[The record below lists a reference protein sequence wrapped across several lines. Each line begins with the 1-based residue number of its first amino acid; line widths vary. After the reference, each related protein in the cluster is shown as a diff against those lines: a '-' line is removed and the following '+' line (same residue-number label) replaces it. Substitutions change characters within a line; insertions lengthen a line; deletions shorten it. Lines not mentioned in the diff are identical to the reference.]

1 MYLAP
6 NAAFEFLKSLY
17 TFILKKEIIDHDKD
31 KKEDDASD
39 EDELPNYTKPTASTL
54 AKDRELTRIVDN
66 DEKRLKTHNTIHIH
80 RIKRKYEIK
89 NSSKIIHSI
98 HLYL

>member
-6 NAAFEFLKSLY
+6 NAAFEFLKALY
-17 TFILKKEIIDHDKD
+17 KFILKKDITPDGNE
-31 KKEDDASD
+31 KKEDESD